1 MKIQNNNVK
10 NFKQG
15 SRNGSGN
22 EKRGLLKGKICG
34 FRTKKVEW
42 GSGEREVGERGRRV
56 IKSFYEKFLF

>member
-42 GSGEREVGERGRRV
+42 GSGRSGVGGSRGKE